1 MESIGDRL
9 KAIRESKK
17 MTIKEVAKETN
28 IAHNYIEALENEEF
42 ERFPGETYVVGF
54 IRSYSEYLKI
64 DPEEIVQA
72 YKGYKIGESITPL
85 EELTRPTRSSFDFS
99 RVFGKSRPVLLA
111 AAGIAAAGLVIWGI
125 TTIFSGRNIDVNGDN
140 SIENIKSDYN
150 NENKKEFSKIINAK
164 MNGDKAN
171 ELLYVDEAL
180 QFLSDTKECLFVL
193 RTLNDTSAVIE
204 VLPGNEKISLAENV
218 TSVVV
223 FPGSKREI
231 KITLTA
237 KTENRARF
245 QVELGASSET
255 AGVVEDKQETQNST
269 QVVAQNKE
277 NLKIVFEAEFV
288 AKTYIEIYLDGQQ
301 KERGIIQ
308 AGTFEKWE
316 ANEFIQM
323 KIGNAGG
330 VNAKINGKE
339 YKFGLQG
346 QIANKVISWKKD
358 PANPNIYNIVVKD
371 W

>member
-9 KAIRESKK
+9 RAIRESKK

-28 IAHNYIEALENEEF
+28 ISHTYIEALENEEF

-85 EELTRPTRSSFDFS
+85 EELTRPTRNTFDVSNAFTKNKPAIIIS
-99 RVFGKSRPVLLA
+99 G
-111 AAGIAAAGLVIWGI
+111 GIIAAILIIWGAVSL
-125 TTIFSGRNIDVNGDN
+125 FNGRDINVADDN
-140 SIENIKSDYN
+140 SIDNIKSDYKS
-150 NENKKEFSKIINAK
+150 ENKKEFSKIINAK
-164 MNGDKAN
+164 MNADKAN

-180 QFLSDTKECLFVL
+180 QFLSDAKECLFVL

-218 TSVVV
+218 TTVVN

-231 KITLTA
+231 KITLSA

-245 QVELGASSET
+245 QVDLGAAALQTGTVET
-255 AGVVEDKQETQNST
+255 ADNNANST
-269 QVVAQNKE
+269 QVIAQNKE
-277 NLKIVFEAEFV
+277 NLKIVFEAQFT
-288 AKTYIEIYLDGQQ
+288 AKTYVEIYLDGQQ
-301 KERGIIQ
+301 KARGIIQ
-308 AGTFEKWE
+308 PGTYEKWE

-358 PANPNIYNIVVKD
+358 PTNPNIYNIVVKD